1 MHRSCRF
8 RCQHTNTHTNR
19 CFTPWANSVV
29 ETLQLEATHGRDN
42 LSCSAQINKE
52 TVCAQH
58 GAVTRMAVTDPPAA
72 DSAAVSR
79 CTSTRIEGGPDGH
92 MEDDTAMDGEIM
104 GSGKEGM
111 QNMMVVGI
119 PRCYEQQVIQTCA

>member
-1 MHRSCRF
+1 M
-8 RCQHTNTHTNR
+8 
-19 CFTPWANSVV
+19 V

-42 LSCSAQINKE
+42 LLCSAQINKGV
-52 TVCAQH
+52 VCAQH
-58 GAVTRMAVTDPPAA
+58 GAVTRTAVTDPPAA
-72 DSAAVSR
+72 GSANVSR

-92 MEDDTAMDGEIM
+92 MEDDTAIAMDGEIT

-119 PRCYEQQVIQTCA
+119 PRRYEQQVIQTCA